1 MRTDFNERTWLA
13 WLTKVRI
20 IIITFL
26 FGIELAVVTLTP
38 SNLPHHVFV
47 VLILLWYTISVF
59 YLLLLNVWR
68 DFGIQSRLQLL
79 TDLVF
84 VTAVVYVSGGVD
96 TTFQFLYP
104 LIIIVASIVLPTNW
118 AYLVAALAFIL
129 HGAVL
134 ELAYF
139 DVIRTFS
146 LTRPDLKSLQ
156 AIIFIN
162 FFAYFA
168 VAYLATR
175 LVRMLRQVD
184 VQLQT
189 KSGALEDLQ
198 ALHQNVINSISGGLI
213 TTGLDGRISLVNH
226 SGKRLLEREED
237 LTGAR
242 VEPLFLDPLP
252 HSGAEPAHA
261 EVRMRTPSGKQKT
274 FSMIACPL
282 NVPDRGRVGYVFVFE
297 DLTQIRR
304 LEREVRMRERLAA
317 VGRMA
322 AGIAHEIRNPL
333 SSIAGSVK
341 VLSQLSALNE
351 EQTQLVG
358 IVTRE
363 SERLN
368 AIVTDFLA
376 YARERQYQF
385 TITDLVPLLD
395 DTLTLL
401 GNQAQGQGAGTGPVQ
416 VVRQFT
422 VEHAW
427 ALAEGDRIKQVFWN
441 ICHNAMR
448 AMPDGGKLTVTLTA
462 GDVNWKISF
471 ADTGMGL
478 KPQQLEKIFE
488 PFQSGFQGGT
498 GLGLALSYQI
508 VQAHEGRIWVRSTPG
523 EGTEFVLELKR
534 AEEPTVVAPSAAVAG
549 VAH

>member
-1 MRTDFNERTWLA
+1 MGTDVNERTWLA
-13 WLTKVRI
+13 WLAKVRI

-26 FGIELAVVTLTP
+26 FGIELAVVNLTP
-38 SNLPHHVFV
+38 SNLPHRLFV
-47 VLILLWYTISVF
+47 ALILLWYTISVF
-59 YLLLLNVWR
+59 YILLLNLWH
-68 DFGIQSRLQLL
+68 DFRIQSRLQIL

-84 VTAVVYVSGGVD
+84 ATAVVYISGGVD

-104 LIIIVASIVLPTNW
+104 LIIIVASILLPTAW
-118 AYLVAALAFIL
+118 AYMVAALAFIL
-129 HGAVL
+129 HGGVL

-139 DVIRTFS
+139 DLIRTFS
-146 LTRPDLKSLQ
+146 ITRPDLKSLQ

-175 LVRMLRQVD
+175 LVAKLRQVD
-184 VQLQT
+184 VQLKT

-198 ALHQNVINSISGGLI
+198 VLHQNVINSISGGLV
-213 TTGLDGRISLVNH
+213 TTGLDGRITLVNA
-226 SGKRLLEREED
+226 SGRRLLERDEE
-237 LTGAR
+237 LIGMR
-242 VEPLFLDPLP
+242 VEHLFLDRLP
-252 HSGAEPAHA
+252 QVGAEPEHA

-274 FSMIACPL
+274 FSVIACPL
-282 NVPDRGRVGYVFVFE
+282 TVPERGRVGYVYVFE

-341 VLSQLSALNE
+341 VLAELSVLND

-368 AIVTDFLA
+368 SIVTDFLT
-376 YARERQYQF
+376 YARGRQYQF
-385 TITDLVPLLD
+385 VTTDLVPLLD

-401 GNQAQGQGAGTGPVQ
+401 ANQAQPGTAGAEPVQ
-416 VVRQFT
+416 IVRHFD

-427 ALAEGDRIKQVFWN
+427 TLAEGDRIKQVFWN
-441 ICHNAMR
+441 ICHNALR
-448 AMPDGGKLTVTLTA
+448 AMPNGGTLTVALSSA
-462 GDVNWKISF
+462 DLNWRISF
-471 ADTGMGL
+471 GDTGVGL
-478 KPQQLEKIFE
+478 EPHQLEKIFE

-498 GLGLALSYQI
+498 GLGLAICYQI
-508 VQAHEGRIWVRSTPG
+508 VGAHEGRISVRSAPG
-523 EGTEFVLELKR
+523 HGTEFVLELKR
-534 AEEPTVVAPSAAVAG
+534 AEQPALAQEVAVASLSR
-549 VAH
+549 